1 MAVGD
6 TALNEIWDNPVGEF
20 NPATHVKRLP
30 KFFNALTG
38 QTAYDPSG
46 EGDAY
51 FGYDPTQARQ
61 IGLAGYEQG
70 YQQQQGLLAGQAQT
84 EGLLRDAALGRG
96 PSVAQ
101 MQAEQAGRRAA
112 LNAQSMAAGTQ
123 GPMGMLAQREAMARG
138 SDAMAQAASAGAQAR
153 AAEMAQARGLL
164 SAHQGQMQSGAAG
177 LQQQNL
183 AMQGLLSADR
193 QAQLDARSARQQ
205 IRSGIAGANASALHN
220 ATAGAIGGM
229 FGGKMIGKM
238 FGGGG

>member
-6 TALNEIWDNPVGEF
+6 TAFNEIWDNPVGEF

-38 QTAYDPSG
+38 QSSYDPSG

-193 QAQLDARSARQQ
+193 QAQLDARARRQGL
-205 IRSGIAGANASALHN
+205 RADIAKSNAGPLQKSV
-220 ATAGAIGGM
+220 GGF
-229 FGGKMIGKM
+229 FGGIGLGKL